1 MRQAIAGLAVA
12 LAVVTLA
19 GCGAARPS
27 KYYKLEVAA
36 APPVASSNDAYP
48 VGLLVG
54 RLTAPHLFREDRIVY
69 RTGPGQMGTYD
80 NHRWAEPPTEM
91 IEVALLHMLRAS
103 GRYRTVQL
111 LQSNAR
117 GDYIVRGRLQDLEEL
132 AGKSLGARV
141 TLVVELYEIKS
152 GTTVWSEPYSHDE
165 PVNGKTVADVVD
177 ALTRNVQHGLE
188 QAVGGI
194 NQYFATHPQK

>member
-1 MRQAIAGLAVA
+1 MSQAIAGLAVA

-27 KYYKLEVAA
+27 KYYQLEVPA
-36 APPVASSNDAYP
+36 APPVAGGHDAYP

-80 NHRWAEPPTEM
+80 YHRWAEPPTEM
-91 IEVALLHMLRAS
+91 IEAALLRMLRAS

-132 AGKSLGARV
+132 SGKSLGARV
-141 TLVVELYEIKS
+141 TFVVELYEIQS
-152 GTTVWSEPYSHDE
+152 GTTVWSELYSHDE

-177 ALTRNVQHGLE
+177 ALNRNVQHGLE

-194 NQYFATHPQK
+194 NQYLATHPQK

>member
-1 MRQAIAGLAVA
+1 MRQAIGGLTVA

-19 GCGAARPS
+19 SCGATRPS
-27 KYYKLEVAA
+27 KYYQLEFPA
-36 APPVASSNDAYP
+36 APPMASSHDPYL

-80 NHRWAEPPTEM
+80 YHRWAEPPTEM
-91 IEVALLHMLRAS
+91 IEAALVRMLRDS
-103 GRYRTVQL
+103 GHYRTVQH
-111 LQSNAR
+111 LQSSAR
-117 GDYIVRGRLQDLEEL
+117 GDYIVRGRLQELEEL
-132 AGKSLGARV
+132 SGKSLGARV
-141 TLVVELYEIKS
+141 TFVIELYEIKS
-152 GTTVWSEPYSHDE
+152 GTTVWSEHYSQDE

-177 ALTRNVQHGLE
+177 ALNRNVQHGLE

-194 NQYFATHPQK
+194 NQYFAAHLQK

>member
-1 MRQAIAGLAVA
+1 MRQAVAGLAVA
-12 LAVVTLA
+12 LAVVTLT
-19 GCGAARPS
+19 GCGAARSS
-27 KYYKLEVAA
+27 KYYKLEVPAA
-36 APPVASSNDAYP
+36 PVASSNDAYP

-54 RLTAPHLFREDRIVY
+54 RLNAPHLFREDRIVY
-69 RTGPGQMGTYD
+69 RTGPGQMGNYD

-91 IEVALLHMLRAS
+91 IEAALLQMLRAS

-132 AGKSLGARV
+132 SGKSLGARV
-141 TLVVELYEIKS
+141 TFMLDLYEIKS
-152 GTTVWSEPYSHDE
+152 GTTVWSERYSHDE

-188 QAVGGI
+188 QTVSGI